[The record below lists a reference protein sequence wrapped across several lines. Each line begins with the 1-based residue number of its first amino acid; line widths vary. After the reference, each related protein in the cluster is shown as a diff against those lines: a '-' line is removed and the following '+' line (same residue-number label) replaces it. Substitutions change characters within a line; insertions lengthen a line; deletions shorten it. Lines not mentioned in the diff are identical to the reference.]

1 MIYNGVDTRGFA
13 AAQGD
18 RAKFNLPADA
28 FLLLFVG
35 DLRTPRK
42 NLGTVLE
49 ALRHLP
55 DHVHI
60 AVAGYLPGSPYP
72 EEARALGIADRV
84 HFLGLVKEMP
94 VLMHSVD
101 AFVFPSRYEAMSL
114 SLLEAMAA
122 GLPVVPRARA
132 TAGRGDHH
140 ARMRHRARRSGRS
153 QSARRPRLR
162 VSPNPHDARRAWAS
176 PPTNLRPALAGRAWR
191 RNTSRCTGNWRGN
204 RKTASEADYGEPR
217 PSRSTTRGPN
227 ERRLRDCLTPNL
239 HAQRDTVMNSG
250 LNQIVANRHALVPGA
265 GGRPRPHVL
274 LAGWRIAG
282 RGRRGA
288 RRGGGLAAR
297 GGGYGRR
304 DPGFRLGGA
313 IVAAAP
319 DGGAPRA
326 APRDQRQRPDVISSH
341 FALYTFPGLDV
352 TRGIPQVSHFQ
363 GPWADES
370 HVEGADSF
378 GQRAKRYLEQS
389 VYARSSR
396 LIVLSDA
403 FGKILTSRYG
413 ISPERV
419 RVVPGCV
426 NVEQF
431 NLPITPAEARLKLQL
446 PQGRPIVL
454 AVRRLVR
461 RMGLEDLIDAVKLL
475 KQRVP
480 DVLLLIAGKGRLQEE
495 LQTRINEA
503 GLDDN
508 VKLLGFVPDQH
519 LAALYRAATISV
531 VPTVALE
538 GFGLITVESLA
549 SGTPVLVTPVGG
561 LPEAVAGLSPDLVLP
576 ATGAAAIAEGL
587 AGSARWLIEV
597 ARCRSLPGYTRG
609 PTSIT
614 R

>member
-1 MIYNGVDTRGFA
+1 MNAATASHELSRDTRDTIMNTDSIKSLQIGMHWFPERAGGLDRMYYSLIGALPGAGVAVRGVVAGSPRVAEDTGGAIQGFGS
-13 AAQGD
+13 AAQS
-18 RAKFNLPADA
+18 LP
-28 FLLLFVG
+28 
-35 DLRTPRK
+35 LR
-42 NLGTVLE
+42 
-49 ALRHLP
+49 
-55 DHVHI
+55 
-60 AVAGYLPGSPYP
+60 
-72 EEARALGIADRV
+72 
-84 HFLGLVKEMP
+84 
-94 VLMHSVD
+94 LM
-101 AFVFPSRYEAMSL
+101 A
-114 SLLEAMAA
+114 
-122 GLPVVPRARA
+122 
-132 TAGRGDHH
+132 
-140 ARMRHRARRSGRS
+140 
-153 QSARRPRLR
+153 
-162 VSPNPHDARRAWAS
+162 ARRA
-176 PPTNLRPALAGRAWR
+176 LRR
-191 RNTSRCTGNWRGN
+191 
-204 RKTASEADYGEPR
+204 E
-217 PSRSTTRGPN
+217 
-227 ERRLRDCLTPNL
+227 
-239 HAQRDTVMNSG
+239 VM
-250 LNQIVANRHALVPGA
+250 
-265 GGRPRPHVL
+265 
-274 LAGWRIAG
+274 
-282 RGRRGA
+282 
-288 RRGGGLAAR
+288 
-297 GGGYGRR
+297 
-304 DPGFRLGGA
+304 
-313 IVAAAP
+313 
-319 DGGAPRA
+319 
-326 APRDQRQRPDVISSH
+326 RQRPDVISSH

-426 NVEQF
+426 NVGQF
-431 NLPITPAEARLKLQL
+431 NLPITPAEARQKLQL

-519 LAALYRAATISV
+519 LATLYRAATISV

-576 ATGAAAIAEGL
+576 ATGAAAIADGL
-587 AGSARWLIEV
+587 RAALDGSLKLPDADACRAYARANFDNSVIAKRVAAVYSEAIASGEV
-597 ARCRSLPGYTRG
+597 H
-609 PTSIT
+609 
-614 R
+614 